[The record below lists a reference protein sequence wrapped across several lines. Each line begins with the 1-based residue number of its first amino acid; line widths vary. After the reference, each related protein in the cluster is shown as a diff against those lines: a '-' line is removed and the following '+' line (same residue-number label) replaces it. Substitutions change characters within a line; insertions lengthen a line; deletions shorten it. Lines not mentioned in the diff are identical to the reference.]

1 MFIFRQY
8 GCYYYY
14 AVTNI
19 IRSLIVGRKY
29 TKWYSMMKSLKI
41 AVLNSVFAYSKFLQ
55 QFLRVRRN
63 ENGSCPTYRLRAVNQ
78 NTSISFVSLDGI
90 GSYTACL

>member
-8 GCYYYY
+8 VIVVTLLCCYEHNPLVDCKY
-14 AVTNI
+14 A
-19 IRSLIVGRKY
+19 
-29 TKWYSMMKSLKI
+29 KWYSMMKSLKI
-41 AVLNSVFAYSKFLQ
+41 AVLNSVFADSKFLQ

-63 ENGSCPTYRLRAVNQ
+63 ENGSCPIYQLRAPNQ